1 MDAALP
7 HGRAEGLMTQPLCR
21 AASLAEGTARG
32 FVFGAGSTRQAV
44 FVLCHAGEIRAYR
57 NACPH
62 RGTPLEIMPDAFFD
76 AERRF
81 LVCRT
86 HGAQFRP
93 ADGFCVAGPC
103 AGRSLTPAP
112 VRVENGVLVLDEA
125 G

>member
-1 MDAALP
+1 MA
-7 HGRAEGLMTQPLCR
+7 RPLCET
-21 AASLAEGTARG
+21 AAVAEDAARG
-32 FVFGAGSTRQAV
+32 FVFNAGATRQAV
-44 FVLCHAGEIRAYR
+44 FVVRHAGEIRAYR

-62 RGTPLEIMPDAFFD
+62 QGTPLEIVPDAFFD

-93 ADGFCVAGPC
+93 ADGCCVAGPC

-112 VRVENGVLVLDEA
+112 VRLENGMLVLDEVD
-125 G
+125 

>member
-1 MDAALP
+1 MVAAVP
-7 HGRAEGLMTQPLCR
+7 HGRSESLTARQLCEAASVAEG
-21 AASLAEGTARG
+21 AARG
-32 FVFGAGSTRQAV
+32 FVFGAGATRHAV
-44 FVLCHAGEIRAYR
+44 FVVRHAGAIRAYI

-62 RGTPLEIMPDAFFD
+62 QGTPLEIVPDAFLD
-76 AERRF
+76 DERRF

-112 VRVENGVLVLDEA
+112 VRVESGVLVLDD
-125 G
+125 

>member
-1 MDAALP
+1 MA
-7 HGRAEGLMTQPLCR
+7 RPLCR
-21 AASLAEGTARG
+21 EAAVAEGVARG
-32 FVFGAGSTRQAV
+32 FVFGSDATRQAV
-44 FVLCHAGEIRAYR
+44 FVVRHAGEIRAYR

-62 RGTPLEIMPDAFFD
+62 QGTPLEITPDAFFD
-76 AERRF
+76 AQRRF

-112 VRVENGVLVLDEA
+112 VRVEDGMLVLDETV
-125 G
+125 

>member
-1 MDAALP
+1 MA
-7 HGRAEGLMTQPLCR
+7 RPLCET
-21 AASLAEGTARG
+21 AAVAEDAARG
-32 FVFGAGSTRQAV
+32 FVFNAGATRQAV
-44 FVLCHAGEIRAYR
+44 FVVRHAGEIHAYR

-62 RGTPLEIMPDAFFD
+62 QGTPLEIVPNTFFD

-93 ADGFCVAGPC
+93 ADGFCVVGPC

-112 VRVENGVLVLDEA
+112 VRVENGMLVLDEVD
-125 G
+125 

>member
-1 MDAALP
+1 M
-7 HGRAEGLMTQPLCR
+7 GLPLCR
-21 AASLAEGTARG
+21 ADALAEGTARG
-32 FVFGAGSTRQAV
+32 FVFGAGSARQAV
-44 FVLCHAGEIRAYR
+44 LVVRHAGEIRAYR

-62 RGTPLEIMPDAFFD
+62 QGTPLEIVPDAFFD

-103 AGRSLTPAP
+103 AGRSLTPAA
-112 VRVENGVLVLDEA
+112 VRVENGMVMLEER

>member
-1 MDAALP
+1 M
-7 HGRAEGLMTQPLCR
+7 GQPVCR
-21 AASLAEGTARG
+21 ADALTEGTARG
-32 FVFGAGSTRQAV
+32 FVFGAGSCRRAV
-44 FVLCHAGEIRAYR
+44 LVLRYDGAIRAYR

-62 RGTPLEIMPDAFFD
+62 QGTPLEVIPDEFFD
-76 AERRF
+76 RERRF

-103 AGRSLTPAP
+103 AGCSLLPAP
-112 VRVENGVLVLDEA
+112 VRLEDGLVVLDER